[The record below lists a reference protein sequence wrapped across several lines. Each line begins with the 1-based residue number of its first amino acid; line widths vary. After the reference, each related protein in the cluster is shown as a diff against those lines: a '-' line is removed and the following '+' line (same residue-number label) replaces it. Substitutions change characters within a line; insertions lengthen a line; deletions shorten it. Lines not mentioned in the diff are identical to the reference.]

1 MNGIIYEILMK
12 KLLKSVQDEISC
24 MLFFLVEIRSNL
36 RFPKLS

>member
-24 MLFFLVEIRSNL
+24 MLFVYWQKEKHKINV
-36 RFPKLS
+36 

>member
-24 MLFFLVEIRSNL
+24 MLFWGRNKIRSKI
-36 RFPKLS
+36 PKLS